1 MKTIGLILAAN
12 LISLALLG
20 IAVYMM
26 HEHIKGP
33 GWVIGAAI
41 CTGYGITTKK
51 DDK

>member
-1 MKTIGLILAAN
+1 MRTIGLLLAAN

-26 HEHIKGP
+26 HEHIKGW
-33 GWVIGAAI
+33 GWVITAAVLMGHYI
-41 CTGYGITTKK
+41 SNDK